1 MPMPIPGAPAAPPQ
15 AGVSGPATAPG
26 PLKGAAAGGV
36 EKLKLGL
43 KILQEALPALPMGS
57 AIHTATLKALTDI
70 GKAVEKEG
78 GGRGDPSAMIQQLV
92 ELARSA
98 RQAGGSVPQM
108 PGAGGAPAAPPPGGA
123 PPVSPQMGA

>member
-1 MPMPIPGAPAAPPQ
+1 M
-15 AGVSGPATAPG
+15 
-26 PLKGAAAGGV
+26 
-36 EKLKLGL
+36 GL

-78 GGRGDPSAMIQQLV
+78 CGRGDPSAMIQQLV